1 VEFAACPGGGF
12 FLGRS
17 AIWYQE
23 LRHWIVGSE
32 RPAGS
37 RIRNVFLRPA
47 ALLGPRLWFEF
58 VMAWVGW
65 DFETTLAYLIGNSA
79 SMNGFCLIDWIEF

>member
-1 VEFAACPGGGF
+1 
-12 FLGRS
+12 
-17 AIWYQE
+17 
-23 LRHWIVGSE
+23 VGSE

-37 RIRNVFLRPA
+37 RIRNVFLGPA

-65 DFETTLAYLIGNSA
+65 DFETTLAYLIGNSRL
-79 SMNGFCLIDWIEF
+79 MIGFCLLIGLNFDDVHFITLDLISLI